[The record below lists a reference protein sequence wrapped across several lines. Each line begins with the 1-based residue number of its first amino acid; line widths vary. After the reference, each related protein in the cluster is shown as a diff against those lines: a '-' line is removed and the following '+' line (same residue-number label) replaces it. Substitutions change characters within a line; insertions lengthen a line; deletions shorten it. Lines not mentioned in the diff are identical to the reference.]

1 MHLTIHIF
9 YTKVSKKKFSSGL
22 DILFTDPSN
31 DEFLNEDTINLD
43 GGNDL
48 QATQGTT
55 TVVARTTKRT
65 KDFSSN
71 FDSFFDDSF
80 ERVNNYGVDTNTSES
95 LRNAETKKP
104 FRRPVSGLD
113 ALIRQ
118 TTGEMDYDPQLKKRL
133 TLILESSKI
142 DRLQEIAKNQ
152 SIYFKDFLHDL
163 ITNYIREYDKTQ
175 RIA

>member
-1 MHLTIHIF
+1 
-9 YTKVSKKKFSSGL
+9 
-22 DILFTDPSN
+22 
-31 DEFLNEDTINLD
+31 
-43 GGNDL
+43 
-48 QATQGTT
+48 
-55 TVVARTTKRT
+55 
-65 KDFSSN
+65 
-71 FDSFFDDSF
+71 
-80 ERVNNYGVDTNTSES
+80 

-104 FRRPVSGLD
+104 FRRPISGLD

-118 TTGEMDYDPQLKKRL
+118 TTGESDYDPQLKKRL

-175 RIA
+175 RLA